1 MRQLNAFGA
10 KDDITTLLVHRTMP
24 NFIPF
29 TSFQHQKS
37 NQHKS
42 TGAKSAYKMMV
53 KLTQRDKC
61 LKKLQ
66 KDE

>member
-24 NFIPF
+24 NFYTPHFIP
-29 TSFQHQKS
+29 TPKS